1 MQGREKGMIVNGL
14 TEYFLNPT
22 FIILALMSLYSVT
35 VMLNQAWYLYSS
47 REDIPAVLQ
56 MLANDD
62 EGEKR
67 LAAFI
72 GSRNTPHRRLIGE
85 GCKHLAKPAE
95 ALRALL
101 DEETRSLRWE
111 AEQRLAALGTIANVA
126 PFIGLFGTVIG
137 VIRAFQAIAVKASA
151 GPSVVAGGIAEA
163 LFATAA
169 GLFVAIPAV
178 IAYNYFLKRSR
189 KLSLELGR
197 IATIMVHRGGT

>member
-1 MQGREKGMIVNGL
+1 MVVNSL
-14 TEYFLNPT
+14 TDYFLNPT

-35 VMLNQAWYLYSS
+35 VMLNQAWYLYSN
-47 REDIPAVLQ
+47 REDFPALLRTITSDQ
-56 MLANDD
+56 G
-62 EGEKR
+62 GEER
-67 LAAFI
+67 LSALI
-72 GSRNTPHRRLIGE
+72 GARNTPHRRLISE
-85 GCKHLAKPAE
+85 GLQHRAKPSAT
-95 ALRALL
+95 LSALL
-101 DEETRSLRWE
+101 DEEIKGLRWE
-111 AEQRLAALGTIANVA
+111 AEHRLAVLGTVANVA

-137 VIRAFQAIAVKASA
+137 VIRAFQAIALKASA

-197 IATIMVHRGGT
+197 IATLLVHRGSN

>member
-1 MQGREKGMIVNGL
+1 MMLNNL

-47 REDIPAVLQ
+47 REDIPVLLK
-56 MLANDD
+56 MLTNDHD
-62 EGEKR
+62 GDKS

-72 GSRNTPHRRLIGE
+72 ESRNTPHRRLIGE
-85 GCKHLAKPAE
+85 GLKHLAKPVE
-95 ALRALL
+95 TLSALL
-101 DEETRSLRWE
+101 DDETKGLRWE
-111 AEQRLAALGTIANVA
+111 AEHRLAALGTIANVA
-126 PFIGLFGTVIG
+126 PFIGLFGTVVG

-151 GPSVVAGGIAEA
+151 GPSVVASGIAEA
-163 LFATAA
+163 LISTAA
-169 GLFVAIPAV
+169 GLFVAVPAV

-197 IATIMVHRGGT
+197 IATLMVHRGGN

>member
-1 MQGREKGMIVNGL
+1 MMVNGL

-35 VMLNQAWYLYSS
+35 VMLNQAWYLYAS
-47 REDIPAVLQ
+47 REDLPALLRV
-56 MLANDD
+56 LANDHGGD
-62 EGEKR
+62 KS
-67 LAAFI
+67 LAALL

-85 GCKHLAKPAE
+85 GMKHLAKPAG
-95 ALRALL
+95 ALSALL
-101 DEETRSLRWE
+101 DEETKSLRWE
-111 AEQRLAALGTIANVA
+111 AEHRLAALGTIANVA

-197 IATIMVHRGGT
+197 IATLIIHRGG